1 MTGTDL
7 VRGHGALGSSRRR
20 LKVPI
25 TDDLEPNTLNLIPT
39 KTYTKGATTDTTSS
53 SQVEAKIVIPP
64 TRMLDVFGERDSV
77 LRRVEEL
84 VRCEVIVRGNE
95 IVLRGADAAVERAE
109 AVFDGLV
116 GLAEEGHNP
125 TPETAER
132 LYKMAD
138 GGGGREVLGDVILT
152 HRGRRVAPK
161 TRNQK
166 AYTDAIRDHQV
177 VFGIGPAGTGKTY
190 LAVALAVEALNR
202 GEVSRIILTRPAV
215 EAGESLGFLPGD
227 VMAKVDPYFRP
238 LYDAL
243 YEMIDPAKFQEHL
256 ERGIIE
262 IAPLAFMRGRAQPL
276 DTQVLTPSGWQK
288 IGSLDEG
295 DQVIGSDGRPIKVLG
310 VFPQGRKEVFRVTMT
325 DGSSTVACAE
335 HLWAV
340 HTPSDKRRN
349 RPARVMETQEMVGD
363 LRAAQQYR
371 YELPL
376 ISEPVEFGAKEVPLD
391 PYALGLLI
399 GDGCLTG
406 KNTPTFSTADP
417 ELAEALESRLEGIEL
432 ASTSRVDYVLRNANG
447 GRGGVIVS
455 NPVTQTLRVLGLS
468 GTRSHSKF
476 IPETYLYNEPSI
488 RLMVLQ
494 GLLDSDGGPV
504 VQEDRTCRIHFS
516 TTSHRLRDDVVFLVR
531 SLGGVARCR
540 TRRKEDRKPGLARG
554 RKVVH
559 CRDSYVLD
567 IRLPQEVRPFRLRRK
582 AEVYACHGG
591 GRPSRFIKSIEPVGV
606 EETVCIRVEAQDHLY
621 VTEDLIVTHNTLN
634 DAFIILDEAQNT
646 TPQQMKMFLTRLG
659 FGSKMVVTGDRTQ
672 VDLPKGRVSGLDDA
686 RRALTGV
693 VGVSFVG
700 LQRDDIVR
708 SDLVMRIVDAYEGA
722 GEGDGA

>member
-1 MTGTDL
+1 VPVRYVRARTSGGRGCVFGDVGNIVRREAERPNPKSERGVETD
-7 VRGHGALGSSRRR
+7 
-20 LKVPI
+20 
-25 TDDLEPNTLNLIPT
+25 
-39 KTYTKGATTDTTSS
+39 ATTG
-53 SQVEAKIVIPP
+53 SQVEVKLVIPSGR
-64 TRMLDVFGERDSV
+64 TLEVFGERDTV

-84 VRCEVIVRGNE
+84 VECEVVVRGNE
-95 IVLRGADAAVERAE
+95 IVLRGTEAAVERAE

-116 GLAEEGHNP
+116 GLSEEGHHP
-125 TPETAER
+125 TSETAER

-166 AYTDAIRDHQV
+166 AYTDAIREHQV

-202 GEVSRIILTRPAV
+202 GEVTRIILTRPAV
-215 EAGESLGFLPGD
+215 EAGESLGYLPGD

-243 YEMIDPAKFQEHL
+243 YEMVDPAKFQAHL

-276 DTQVLTPSGWQK
+276 GTPVLTPSGWRE
-288 IGSLDEG
+288 IGGLDEG
-295 DQVIGSDGRPIKVLG
+295 DQVIGSDGQPARVLG

-340 HTPSDKRRN
+340 RTPSDKRRD
-349 RPARVMETQEMVGD
+349 RPARVMETQEMMGK
-363 LRAAQQYR
+363 LRVANQHR

-376 ISEPVEFGAKEVPLD
+376 ITEPVEFAAREVPLD

-406 KNTPTFSTADP
+406 RSTPTFSTADP
-417 ELAEALESRLEGIEL
+417 ELAEALESRLDGITL
-432 ASTSRVDYVLRNANG
+432 VPGSGVDYVLRNSDG
-447 GRGGVIVS
+447 GRGGVIVA
-455 NPVTQTLRVLGLS
+455 NPVTETLRELGLS

-476 IPETYLYNEPSI
+476 VPDLYLYNEASV

-516 TTSHRLRDDVVFLVR
+516 TTSPRLRDDVVFLVR
-531 SLGGVARCR
+531 SLGGVVRCR
-540 TRRKEDRKPGLARG
+540 TRRREDRRPGLARG

-559 CRDSYVLD
+559 RRDGYVLD
-567 IRLPQEVRPFRLRRK
+567 IRLPQGVQPFRLRRK
-582 AEVYACHGG
+582 AGAYACHGG
-591 GRPSRFIKSIEPVGV
+591 GRPARFIKSIEAVGV
-606 EETVCIRVEAQDHLY
+606 EETICIRVEAPDHLY
-621 VTEDLIVTHNTLN
+621 VTEDFILTHNTLN

-659 FGSKMVVTGDRTQ
+659 FGSKMVITGDITQ
-672 VDLPKGRVSGLDDA
+672 VDLPKGRLSGLQDA
-686 RRALTGV
+686 RKALTGV
-693 VGVSFVG
+693 EGVAFVG
-700 LQRDDIVR
+700 LRRDDIVR
-708 SDLVMRIVDAYEGA
+708 SDLVMRIVDAYEEA
-722 GEGDGA
+722 GEGEKA

>member
-1 MTGTDL
+1 VPVRYVRARTSGGRGCVFGDVGNIVRREAERPNPKSERGVETD
-7 VRGHGALGSSRRR
+7 
-20 LKVPI
+20 
-25 TDDLEPNTLNLIPT
+25 
-39 KTYTKGATTDTTSS
+39 ATTG
-53 SQVEAKIVIPP
+53 SQVEVKLVIPSGR
-64 TRMLDVFGERDSV
+64 TLEVFGERDTV

-84 VRCEVIVRGNE
+84 VECEVVVRGNE
-95 IVLRGADAAVERAE
+95 IVLRGAEAAVERAE

-116 GLAEEGHNP
+116 GLSEEGHHP
-125 TPETAER
+125 TSETAER

-166 AYTDAIRDHQV
+166 AYTDAIREHQV

-202 GEVSRIILTRPAV
+202 GEVTRIILTRPAV
-215 EAGESLGFLPGD
+215 EAGESLGYLPGD

-243 YEMIDPAKFQEHL
+243 YEMVDPAKFQAHL

-276 DTQVLTPSGWQK
+276 GTPVLTPSGWRE
-288 IGSLDEG
+288 IGGLDEG
-295 DQVIGSDGRPIKVLG
+295 DQVIGSDGQPARVLG

-340 HTPSDKRRN
+340 RTPSDKRRD
-349 RPARVMETQEMVGD
+349 RPARVMETQEMMGK
-363 LRAAQQYR
+363 LRVANQHR

-376 ISEPVEFGAKEVPLD
+376 ITEPVEFAAREVPLD

-406 KNTPTFSTADP
+406 RSTPTFSTADP
-417 ELAEALESRLEGIEL
+417 ELAEALESRLDGITL
-432 ASTSRVDYVLRNANG
+432 VPGSGVDYVLRNSDG
-447 GRGGVIVS
+447 GRGGVIVA
-455 NPVTQTLRVLGLS
+455 NPVTETLRELGLS

-476 IPETYLYNEPSI
+476 VPDLYLYNEASV

-516 TTSHRLRDDVVFLVR
+516 TTSPRLRDDVVFLVR
-531 SLGGVARCR
+531 SLGGVVRCR
-540 TRRKEDRKPGLARG
+540 TRRREDRRPGLARG

-559 CRDSYVLD
+559 RRDGYVLD
-567 IRLPQEVRPFRLRRK
+567 IRLPQGVQPFRLRRK
-582 AEVYACHGG
+582 AGAYACHGG
-591 GRPSRFIKSIEPVGV
+591 GRPARFIKSIEAVGV
-606 EETVCIRVEAQDHLY
+606 EETICIRVEAPDHLY
-621 VTEDLIVTHNTLN
+621 VTEDFILTHNTLN

-659 FGSKMVVTGDRTQ
+659 FGSKMVITGDITQ
-672 VDLPKGRVSGLDDA
+672 VDLPKGRLSGLQDA
-686 RRALTGV
+686 RKALTGV
-693 VGVSFVG
+693 EGVAFVG
-700 LQRDDIVR
+700 LRRDDIVR
-708 SDLVMRIVDAYEGA
+708 SDLVMRIVDAYEEA
-722 GEGDGA
+722 GEGEKA